1 MKSEKNQV
9 ATIILIIKILTLI
22 LVVCLD
28 DTKPVEY
35 VASPEIYTF
44 AQHAE
49 ASTEMTMTDEE
60 LCSLNAVVCDNE
72 EPVEKALQEIPH
84 KTAKTAELIK
94 YLYDYAEGT
103 DVDPEIVSR
112 TIYCESM
119 WYNIK
124 SGYINDQ
131 GIQEES
137 YGLAQIHLP
146 SHPHIT
152 KDQALDPYFA
162 LRFIVDHWHTVKW
175 YGYDREHEVCTNP
188 IKGYWID

>member
-1 MKSEKNQV
+1 MKSDKHKV
-9 ATIILIIKILTLI
+9 ATIILIVKVLTLLLAI
-22 LVVCLD
+22 SLD
-28 DTKPVEY
+28 GGDPVHY

-44 AQHAE
+44 TQHAE
-49 ASTEMTMTDEE
+49 ASTEATMSDEE
-60 LCSLNAVVCDNE
+60 LCGLDAIVCENE
-72 EPVEKALQEIPH
+72 EPVEKALKEIPH

-103 DVDPEIVSR
+103 DVNPEIVSR

-124 SGYINDQ
+124 SGYFNEQ

-137 YGLAQIHLP
+137 YGLSQIHLP
-146 SHPHIT
+146 NHPHIT
-152 KDQALDPYFA
+152 KEQALDPYFA
-162 LRFIVDHWHTVKW
+162 LRFIVDRWHDVKW
-175 YGYDREHEVCTNP
+175 YGYDREREVCTNS